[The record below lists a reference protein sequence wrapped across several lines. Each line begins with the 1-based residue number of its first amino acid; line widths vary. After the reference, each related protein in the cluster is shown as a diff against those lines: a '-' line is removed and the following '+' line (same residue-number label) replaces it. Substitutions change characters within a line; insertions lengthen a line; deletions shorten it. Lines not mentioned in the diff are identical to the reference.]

1 MSTKRKIPRPLFA
14 LAFGL
19 AVSVIAYVSVRLLD
33 LAISP
38 EPNPAIVIWTDRSRF
53 IWRVLIAGYLGGA
66 SVFGGFG
73 LAARTPERCVVWL
86 ERTIIGASIALLVQ
100 TMSCP

>member
-1 MSTKRKIPRPLFA
+1 MFA

-19 AVSVIAYVSVRLLD
+19 AVSVIAYVAVRLLD

-53 IWRVLIAGYLGGA
+53 IWRALIAGYLGGA

-73 LAARTPERCVVWL
+73 LAARTPARNVVWL
-86 ERTIIGASIALLVQ
+86 ERVIIGAAIALLLQAV
-100 TMSCP
+100 CFP